1 MNACASSEPSRWIS
15 EPSGE
20 DNRAAAVQPGN
31 TERRAQLCPVCPGP
45 ARAEPAHG
53 GTSELDAVDGLDT
66 VHHPAMAVRDAP
78 MPAPVPVPDPVTEA
92 RLRVCMMVTY
102 DMASPGGGVK
112 QHALHLAASLRRL
125 GDEVMLV
132 GPSSVPTDEPDV
144 HSFGGIVNIPGNG
157 SDNHLGLLVS
167 PRAIA
172 RFFREHPFDVIHIH
186 EPLQP
191 ALSYW
196 SVWLT
201 RRIAHVATFHAFMEE
216 ESVMLRWAR
225 RAWGATLFPWI
236 QRAIAVSAPAARYAS
251 VAWRRELSI
260 IPNGVPTDIFT
271 PPVTHHHGTQV
282 KLLFVGRI
290 GDPRKGARFLFE
302 AYAGL
307 VARKLPVTLDVV
319 GELGQADPPPELPGL
334 TYHGAVAFDR
344 LGELYRACDV
354 FVAPSTGQESFGIVL
369 LEAMASAKP
378 VVCSDIEGY
387 RQVAT
392 TEGSTLVTPSDA
404 GALEAALARVVST
417 DPDTR
422 RRHGELNRR
431 HAEAFDYDRLAER
444 VRHEYRLAI
453 AAYRA
458 GAAGAPRAGRPGRP
472 APAAEPA
479 GSED

>member
-1 MNACASSEPSRWIS
+1 MP
-15 EPSGE
+15 
-20 DNRAAAVQPGN
+20 
-31 TERRAQLCPVCPGP
+31 
-45 ARAEPAHG
+45 
-53 GTSELDAVDGLDT
+53 ELDLVPSLDT
-66 VHHPAMAVRDAP
+66 VHHSVMAVRTAP
-78 MPAPVPVPDPVTEA
+78 MPAPATDA

-132 GPSSVPTDEPDV
+132 GPSSVPTDEPGV
-144 HSFGGIVNIPGNG
+144 HSFRGIVNVRANG
-157 SDNHLGLLVS
+157 SDNYLGILVS
-167 PRAIA
+167 PIAIN
-172 RFFREHPFDVIHIH
+172 RFFREHHFDVIHIH

-201 RRIAHVATFHAFMEE
+201 RRIAHVATFHAYAERE
-216 ESVMLRWAR
+216 GRMLRWAR
-225 RAWGATLFPWI
+225 KAWGATMFPWI
-236 QRAIAVSAPAARYAS
+236 QRAIAVSEPAARYAQA
-251 VAWRRELSI
+251 AWRRDLAI
-260 IPNGVPTDIFT
+260 IPNGVPTEIFT
-271 PPVTHHHGTQV
+271 PPGTPPGPPGSHRPGDRV

-290 GDPRKGARFLFE
+290 GDARKGARFLFE

-319 GELGQADPPPELPGL
+319 GELGAADAPPELPGL
-334 TYHGAVAFDR
+334 TYHGAVPFER
-344 LGELYRACDV
+344 LPELYRACDV

-392 TEGSTLVTPSDA
+392 TEGSTLVPPSDA
-404 GALEAALARVVST
+404 GALEQALARVVQADRET
-417 DPDTR
+417 L

-431 HAEAFDYDRLAER
+431 HAEVFDYDRLAER

-453 AAYRA
+453 AARA
-458 GAAGAPRAGRPGRP
+458 G
-472 APAAEPA
+472 E
-479 GSED
+479 

>member
-1 MNACASSEPSRWIS
+1 
-15 EPSGE
+15 
-20 DNRAAAVQPGN
+20 
-31 TERRAQLCPVCPGP
+31 
-45 ARAEPAHG
+45 
-53 GTSELDAVDGLDT
+53 
-66 VHHPAMAVRDAP
+66 MAVRDAL
-78 MPAPVPVPDPVTEA
+78 MPVPVPVQEG

-125 GDEVMLV
+125 GDEVTLV
-132 GPSSVPTDEPDV
+132 GPSSVPTDEPNV
-144 HSFGGIVNIPGNG
+144 HSFGGVVNIPANG
-157 SDNHLGLLVS
+157 SDNNLGILVS
-167 PRAIA
+167 PRAVA

-196 SVWLT
+196 TVWLT
-201 RRIAHVATFHAFMEE
+201 RRIAHVATFHAFMEK
-216 ESVMLRWAR
+216 ESMMLRWAR
-225 RAWGATLFPWI
+225 KAWSATMFPWI
-236 QRAIAVSAPAARYAS
+236 QRAIAVSEPAARYAS
-251 VAWRRELSI
+251 YVWRRELPI

-271 PPVTHHHGTQV
+271 PPAQHHHGAQV

-290 GDPRKGARFLFE
+290 GDARKGARFLFE

-319 GELGQADPPPELPGL
+319 GELGQAEPPPELPGL
-334 TYHGAVAFDR
+334 TYHGAVPFAQ
-344 LGELYRACDV
+344 LTELYRACDV

-378 VVCSDIEGY
+378 LVCSDIEGY

-392 TEGSTLVTPSDA
+392 TEGSTLVTPSDPK
-404 GALEAALARVVST
+404 ALEDAIAKVVLT

-444 VRHEYRLAI
+444 VRHEYHLAI
-453 AAYRA
+453 AACRAKRAGKAGKTGKA
-458 GAAGAPRAGRPGRP
+458 GAAEAVKATE
-472 APAAEPA
+472 AAQATEATEAAQTPKAAKAAQTA
-479 GSED
+479 GSES

>member
-1 MNACASSEPSRWIS
+1 MALRNAPL
-15 EPSGE
+15 P
-20 DNRAAAVQPGN
+20 
-31 TERRAQLCPVCPGP
+31 T
-45 ARAEPAHG
+45 
-53 GTSELDAVDGLDT
+53 
-66 VHHPAMAVRDAP
+66 
-78 MPAPVPVPDPVTEA
+78 PVPVNDG

-144 HSFGGIVNIPGNG
+144 HSFGGIVNIPANG
-157 SDNHLGLLVS
+157 SDNNLGLLVS

-172 RFFREHPFDVIHIH
+172 RFFREHHFDVIHIH

-201 RRIAHVATFHAFMEE
+201 RRVPHVATFHAFMEE
-216 ESVMLRWAR
+216 EGRLLRWAR
-225 RAWGATLFPWI
+225 KAWGATMFPWI
-236 QRAIAVSAPAARYAS
+236 QRAIAVSEPAARYAS
-251 VAWRRELSI
+251 AAWNRELSI

-271 PPVTHHHGTQV
+271 PPDHHDHFHHHHNGRV

-290 GDPRKGARFLFE
+290 GDIRKGARYLFE

-307 VARKLPVTLDVV
+307 VASGLPVTLDVV
-319 GELGQADPPPELPGL
+319 GELGQAEPPPPLPGL

-344 LGELYRACDV
+344 LAGMYRSCDV

-392 TEGSTLVTPSDA
+392 TEGSTLVAPLDA
-404 GALEAALARVVST
+404 GALADALARVVRI
-417 DPDTR
+417 DPEIR

-431 HAEAFDYDRLAER
+431 HAELFDYDRLAER

-453 AAYRA
+453 AACRA
-458 GAAGAPRAGRPGRP
+458 GAVAPRP
-472 APAAEPA
+472 EPA
-479 GSED
+479 TRPIRTIRSVGSED

>member
-1 MNACASSEPSRWIS
+1 
-15 EPSGE
+15 
-20 DNRAAAVQPGN
+20 
-31 TERRAQLCPVCPGP
+31 
-45 ARAEPAHG
+45 
-53 GTSELDAVDGLDT
+53 
-66 VHHPAMAVRDAP
+66 MALRNAP
-78 MPAPVPVPDPVTEA
+78 MPAPVPVSEA

-144 HSFGGIVNIPGNG
+144 HSFGGIVNIPANG
-157 SDNHLGLLVS
+157 SDNNLGLLVS

-172 RFFREHPFDVIHIH
+172 KFFREHHFDVIHIH

-196 SVWLT
+196 TVWLT
-201 RRIAHVATFHAFMEE
+201 RRVPHVATFHAYMEE
-216 ESVMLRWAR
+216 EGLLLRWAR
-225 RAWGATLFPWI
+225 KAWGATMFPWI
-236 QRAIAVSAPAARYAS
+236 QRAIAVSEPAARYAS
-251 VAWRRELSI
+251 EAWSRELSI

-271 PPVTHHHGTQV
+271 PPEHAHPPPPTPLPSSHGGKV

-290 GDPRKGARFLFE
+290 GDVRKGARYLFD
-302 AYAGL
+302 AYARL
-307 VARKLPVTLDVV
+307 VARNLPVTLDVV
-319 GELGQADPPPELPGL
+319 GELGQADPPPQLPGL

-344 LGELYRACDV
+344 LSSLYRACDV

-378 VVCSDIEGY
+378 VVCSNIEGY

-404 GALEAALARVVST
+404 GALEDALIRVVRT
-417 DPDTR
+417 DPEIR
-422 RRHGELNRR
+422 RRHGEINRR
-431 HAEAFDYDRLAER
+431 HAETFDYDRLAER

-453 AAYRA
+453 AECRA
-458 GAAGAPRAGRPGRP
+458 AERAAPREREPVVRPVRSVRSMR
-472 APAAEPA
+472 
-479 GSED
+479 SED

>member
-1 MNACASSEPSRWIS
+1 MAVHHASTPA
-15 EPSGE
+15 P
-20 DNRAAAVQPGN
+20 AAV
-31 TERRAQLCPVCPGP
+31 TEP
-45 ARAEPAHG
+45 
-53 GTSELDAVDGLDT
+53 
-66 VHHPAMAVRDAP
+66 
-78 MPAPVPVPDPVTEA
+78 

-102 DMASPGGGVK
+102 DMAAPGGGVK

-132 GPSSVPTDEPDV
+132 GPSSVPTGEPDV
-144 HSFGGIVNIPGNG
+144 HSFGGIVNIPANG
-157 SDNHLGLLVS
+157 SDNNLGLFVS

-172 RFFREHPFDVIHIH
+172 RFFRTHPFDVIHIH

-201 RRIAHVATFHAFMEE
+201 RRIPHVATFHAFMEKE
-216 ESVMLRWAR
+216 PLALRWAR
-225 RAWGATLFPWI
+225 RAFAATLFPWI
-236 QRAIAVSAPAARYAS
+236 QRAIAVSEPAARYAS
-251 VAWRRELSI
+251 YAWRRELPI

-271 PPVTHHHGTQV
+271 PPVAHDHGTQV

-290 GDPRKGARFLFE
+290 GDTRKGARFLFE

-319 GELGQADPPPELPGL
+319 GELGQAEPPPELPGL
-334 TYHGAVAFDR
+334 TYHGPVAFAR
-344 LGELYRACDV
+344 LTELYRACDV
-354 FVAPSTGQESFGIVL
+354 FVAPSTGGESFGIVL
-369 LEAMASAKP
+369 LEAMASGKP
-378 VVCSDIEGY
+378 LVCSDIEGY

-392 TEGSTLVTPSDA
+392 TLGSTLVPPSDA
-404 GALEAALARVVST
+404 KALEDALARVVLAE
-417 DPDTR
+417 PDTR

-453 AAYRA
+453 AAC
-458 GAAGAPRAGRPGRP
+458 RP
-472 APAAEPA
+472 
-479 GSED
+479 

>member
-1 MNACASSEPSRWIS
+1 
-15 EPSGE
+15 
-20 DNRAAAVQPGN
+20 
-31 TERRAQLCPVCPGP
+31 
-45 ARAEPAHG
+45 
-53 GTSELDAVDGLDT
+53 
-66 VHHPAMAVRDAP
+66 
-78 MPAPVPVPDPVTEA
+78 
-92 RLRVCMMVTY
+92 MMVTY

-125 GDEVMLV
+125 GDEVTLV
-132 GPSSVPTDEPDV
+132 GPSSVPTDEAGV
-144 HSFGGIVNIPGNG
+144 HSFRGVINVPANG
-157 SDNHLGLLVS
+157 SDNYLGLLVS

-201 RRIAHVATFHAFMEE
+201 RKIPHVATFHAFSEDE
-216 ESVMLRWAR
+216 GLVLRWAR
-225 RAWGATLFPWI
+225 KAWGMMMFPWI
-236 QRAIAVSAPAARYAS
+236 QRAIAVSEPAQRYAS
-251 VAWRRELSI
+251 DAWSRELTI
-260 IPNGVPTDIFT
+260 IPNGVPTTIFR
-271 PPVTHHHGTQV
+271 PPGPGDSREHGAQV

-290 GDPRKGARFLFE
+290 GDVRKGARFLFE

-307 VARKLPVTLDVV
+307 LARKLAVTLDVV
-319 GELGQADPPPELPGL
+319 GELGQAEPPPELPGL
-334 TYHGAVAFDR
+334 TYHGAVGFDQ
-344 LGELYRACDV
+344 LTALYRACDV

-392 TEGSTLVTPSDA
+392 TEGSTLVTPSSA
-404 GALEAALARVVST
+404 KALEDGIAKVVQT
-417 DPDTR
+417 DPETR

-431 HAEAFDYDRLAER
+431 HAEQFDYDRLAER

-453 AAYRA
+453 SAC
-458 GAAGAPRAGRPGRP
+458 RP
-472 APAAEPA
+472 AMAQSVLSAE
-479 GSED
+479 SES

>member
-1 MNACASSEPSRWIS
+1 
-15 EPSGE
+15 
-20 DNRAAAVQPGN
+20 
-31 TERRAQLCPVCPGP
+31 
-45 ARAEPAHG
+45 
-53 GTSELDAVDGLDT
+53 
-66 VHHPAMAVRDAP
+66 
-78 MPAPVPVPDPVTEA
+78 MPAPVPVNQA

-144 HSFGGIVNIPGNG
+144 HSFGGIVNIPANG
-157 SDNHLGLLVS
+157 SDNNLGLLVS

-196 SVWLT
+196 TVWLT
-201 RRIAHVATFHAFMEE
+201 RRIPHVATFHAFMEE
-216 ESVMLRWAR
+216 EGMVLRWAR
-225 RAWGATLFPWI
+225 KAWGATLFPWI
-236 QRAIAVSAPAARYAS
+236 QRAIAVSPPAARYAS
-251 VAWRRELSI
+251 HAWNRELAI

-271 PPVTHHHGTQV
+271 PPADHGHGHGYGYGHGHDLAHSLGHAHPAPV
-282 KLLFVGRI
+282 RLLFVGRI
-290 GDPRKGARFLFE
+290 GDARKGARYLFE

-307 VARKLPVTLDVV
+307 VARNLPVTLDVV

-334 TYHGAVAFDR
+334 TYHGAVKFEQLA
-344 LGELYRACDV
+344 EIYRACDV

-392 TEGSTLVTPSDA
+392 TEGSTLVAPSDA
-404 GALEAALARVVST
+404 QALEDALARVIST
-417 DPDTR
+417 DAGTR
-422 RRHGELNRR
+422 RRLGQANRR
-431 HAEAFDYDRLAER
+431 HAEDYDYDRLAER
-444 VRHEYRLAI
+444 VREEYRLAI
-453 AAYRA
+453 AAHRA
-458 GAAGAPRAGRPGRP
+458 GA
-472 APAAEPA
+472 
-479 GSED
+479 GSEP

>member
-1 MNACASSEPSRWIS
+1 
-15 EPSGE
+15 
-20 DNRAAAVQPGN
+20 
-31 TERRAQLCPVCPGP
+31 
-45 ARAEPAHG
+45 
-53 GTSELDAVDGLDT
+53 
-66 VHHPAMAVRDAP
+66 MAVRNASTL
-78 MPAPVPVPDPVTEA
+78 APVPVNQT

-132 GPSSVPTDEPDV
+132 GPSSVPTDDPDV
-144 HSFGGIVNIPGNG
+144 HSFGGIVNIRANG
-157 SDNHLGLLVS
+157 SDNNLGLLVS

-172 RFFREHPFDVIHIH
+172 RFFREHHFDVIHIH

-201 RRIAHVATFHAFMEE
+201 RRVAHVATFHAFMERE
-216 ESVMLRWAR
+216 GRMLRWAR
-225 RAWGATLFPWI
+225 KAWGATLFPWI
-236 QRAIAVSAPAARYAS
+236 QRAIAVSEPAARYAAG
-251 VAWRRELSI
+251 AWRRDLPI
-260 IPNGVPTDIFT
+260 IPNGVPTSIFT
-271 PPVTHHHGTQV
+271 PPETPAETQGHGTRV

-290 GDPRKGARFLFE
+290 GDTRKGARFLFE

-319 GELGQADPPPELPGL
+319 GELGQADPPPDLPGL

-344 LGELYRACDV
+344 LAAMYRACDV
-354 FVAPSTGQESFGIVL
+354 FVAPSTGGESFGIVL

-392 TEGSTLVTPSDA
+392 TAGSTLVPPSD
-404 GALEAALARVVST
+404 GRALEEALARVVGT

-444 VRHEYRLAI
+444 VRHEYQLAI
-453 AAYRA
+453 ADCRA
-458 GAAGAPRAGRPGRP
+458 RFAGSSPP
-472 APAAEPA
+472 APPRPPSPEDPA
-479 GSED
+479 S

>member
-1 MNACASSEPSRWIS
+1 
-15 EPSGE
+15 
-20 DNRAAAVQPGN
+20 
-31 TERRAQLCPVCPGP
+31 
-45 ARAEPAHG
+45 
-53 GTSELDAVDGLDT
+53 
-66 VHHPAMAVRDAP
+66 
-78 MPAPVPVPDPVTEA
+78 

-125 GDEVMLV
+125 GDQVTLV

-144 HSFGGIVNIPGNG
+144 HSFGGIVNVPANG
-157 SDNHLGLLVS
+157 SDNNLGLLVS

-172 RFFREHPFDVIHIH
+172 RFFREHHFDVIHIH

-201 RRIAHVATFHAFMEE
+201 RRVPHVATFHAFMEE
-216 ESVMLRWAR
+216 EGMLLRWAR
-225 RAWGATLFPWI
+225 KAWGATMFPWI
-236 QRAIAVSAPAARYAS
+236 QRAIAVSEPAARYAAG
-251 VAWRRELSI
+251 AWNRELPV

-271 PPVTHHHGTQV
+271 PPLHHDHHRGGRV

-290 GDPRKGARFLFE
+290 GDVRKGARYLFE
-302 AYAGL
+302 AYAALIASG
-307 VARKLPVTLDVV
+307 VPVTLDVV
-319 GELGQADPPPELPGL
+319 GELGEADPPPALPGL
-334 TYHGAVAFDR
+334 TYHGAVAFDQ
-344 LGELYRACDV
+344 LAALYRNCDV

-392 TEGSTLVTPSDA
+392 TEGSTLVAPSDA
-404 GALEAALARVVST
+404 KALAEGIARVVRT
-417 DPDTR
+417 DPEIR

-431 HAEAFDYDRLAER
+431 HAEMFDYDRLAER

-453 AAYRA
+453 AACRA
-458 GAAGAPRAGRPGRP
+458 GVVE
-472 APAAEPA
+472 PAARPIRPVRSV

>member
-1 MNACASSEPSRWIS
+1 
-15 EPSGE
+15 
-20 DNRAAAVQPGN
+20 
-31 TERRAQLCPVCPGP
+31 
-45 ARAEPAHG
+45 
-53 GTSELDAVDGLDT
+53 
-66 VHHPAMAVRDAP
+66 MALRNAP
-78 MPAPVPVPDPVTEA
+78 MPTLVPVSEG

-125 GDEVMLV
+125 GDDVMLV

-144 HSFGGIVNIPGNG
+144 HSFGGIVNIPANG
-157 SDNHLGLLVS
+157 SDNNLGILVS

-172 RFFREHPFDVIHIH
+172 RFFREHHFDVIHIH

-201 RRIAHVATFHAFMEE
+201 RRVPHVATFHAFMEE
-216 ESVMLRWAR
+216 EGRLLRWAR
-225 RAWGATLFPWI
+225 KAWGATMFPWI
-236 QRAIAVSAPAARYAS
+236 QRGIAVSEPAARYARA
-251 VAWRRELSI
+251 AWNRELSI

-271 PPVTHHHGTQV
+271 PLKHHDHHHHDHHHHHHHSGRV

-290 GDPRKGARFLFE
+290 GDVRKGARYLFE
-302 AYAGL
+302 AYAAL
-307 VARKLPVTLDVV
+307 VASGLPVTLDVV
-319 GELGQADPPPELPGL
+319 GELGQAEPPPSLPGL

-344 LGELYRACDV
+344 LSALYRNCDV

-392 TEGSTLVTPSDA
+392 TEGSTLVAPSDA
-404 GALEAALARVVST
+404 GALADALARVART
-417 DPDTR
+417 DPEIR

-431 HAEAFDYDRLAER
+431 HAETFDYDRLAER

-453 AAYRA
+453 ATCRESV
-458 GAAGAPRAGRPGRP
+458 AA
-472 APAAEPA
+472 AALRVEPA
-479 GSED
+479 TRPIRTVRSVGSED

>member
-1 MNACASSEPSRWIS
+1 
-15 EPSGE
+15 
-20 DNRAAAVQPGN
+20 
-31 TERRAQLCPVCPGP
+31 
-45 ARAEPAHG
+45 
-53 GTSELDAVDGLDT
+53 
-66 VHHPAMAVRDAP
+66 MALRNAP
-78 MPAPVPVPDPVTEA
+78 MPTPVPISDG

-144 HSFGGIVNIPGNG
+144 HSFGGIVNIPANG
-157 SDNHLGLLVS
+157 SDNNLGLLVS

-172 RFFREHPFDVIHIH
+172 RFFRDHHFDVIHIH

-201 RRIAHVATFHAFMEE
+201 RRVPHVATFHAFMEE
-216 ESVMLRWAR
+216 EGLLLRWAR
-225 RAWGATLFPWI
+225 KAWGATMFPWI
-236 QRAIAVSAPAARYAS
+236 QRAMAVSEPAARYARA
-251 VAWRRELSI
+251 AWTRELSI

-271 PPVTHHHGTQV
+271 PLKHHDHHHHAQSGRV

-290 GDPRKGARFLFE
+290 GDIRKGARYLFE
-302 AYAGL
+302 AYARL
-307 VARKLPVTLDVV
+307 VASGLPVTLDVV
-319 GELGQADPPPELPGL
+319 GELGQAEPPPPLPGL
-334 TYHGAVAFDR
+334 TYHGAVAFDQ
-344 LGELYRACDV
+344 LAALYRNCDI

-392 TEGSTLVTPSDA
+392 TEGSTLVPPSDA
-404 GALEAALARVVST
+404 GALADALAQVVRI
-417 DPDTR
+417 DPEIR

-431 HAEAFDYDRLAER
+431 HAELFDYDRLAER

-453 AAYRA
+453 AACHAGDRA
-458 GAAGAPRAGRPGRP
+458 AAPRVE
-472 APAAEPA
+472 PAARPIRQVRSV

>member
-1 MNACASSEPSRWIS
+1 M
-15 EPSGE
+15 
-20 DNRAAAVQPGN
+20 
-31 TERRAQLCPVCPGP
+31 
-45 ARAEPAHG
+45 
-53 GTSELDAVDGLDT
+53 SELDAVDGLAT
-66 VHHPAMAVRDAP
+66 VHHPVMALRNAP
-78 MPAPVPVPDPVTEA
+78 MPAPVPMIDG

-144 HSFGGIVNIPGNG
+144 HSFGGIVNIPANG
-157 SDNHLGLLVS
+157 SDNNLGLLVS

-201 RRIAHVATFHAFMEE
+201 RRVPHVATFHAFMEE
-216 ESVMLRWAR
+216 EGWVLRWAR
-225 RAWGATLFPWI
+225 KAWGATLFPWI
-236 QRAIAVSAPAARYAS
+236 QRGIAVSEPAARYAS
-251 VAWRRELSI
+251 GAWSRELSI

-271 PPVTHHHGTQV
+271 PPDFHHHNRHV

-290 GDPRKGARFLFE
+290 GDARKGSRYLFE

-307 VARKLPVTLDVV
+307 VARRLPVSLDVV
-319 GELGQADPPPELPGL
+319 GELGHADPPPELPGL
-334 TYHGAVAFDR
+334 TYHGAVAFGR
-344 LGELYRACDV
+344 LHELYRACDV

-392 TEGSTLVTPSDA
+392 TEGSTLVPPSDA
-404 GALEAALARVVST
+404 AALEHALTRVVLT
-417 DPDTR
+417 DPDLR

-453 AAYRA
+453 AACHARA
-458 GAAGAPRAGRPGRP
+458 TRP
-472 APAAEPA
+472 AEVAEPARPVEAA

>member
-1 MNACASSEPSRWIS
+1 
-15 EPSGE
+15 
-20 DNRAAAVQPGN
+20 
-31 TERRAQLCPVCPGP
+31 
-45 ARAEPAHG
+45 
-53 GTSELDAVDGLDT
+53 
-66 VHHPAMAVRDAP
+66 MALRNAP
-78 MPAPVPVPDPVTEA
+78 MPTPVPVSEG

-125 GDEVMLV
+125 GDDVMLV

-144 HSFGGIVNIPGNG
+144 HSFGGIVNIPANG
-157 SDNHLGLLVS
+157 SDNNLGLLVS

-172 RFFREHPFDVIHIH
+172 RFFREHHFDVIHIH

-201 RRIAHVATFHAFMEE
+201 RRVPHVATFHAFMEE
-216 ESVMLRWAR
+216 EGLLLRWAR
-225 RAWGATLFPWI
+225 KAWGATMFPWI
-236 QRAIAVSAPAARYAS
+236 QRAIAVSEPAARYAS
-251 VAWRRELSI
+251 GAWNRELSI

-271 PPVTHHHGTQV
+271 PHKHHDHHHHHHHGGRV

-290 GDPRKGARFLFE
+290 GDVRMGARYLVE
-302 AYAGL
+302 AYAAL
-307 VARKLPVTLDVV
+307 VASGLPVTLDVV
-319 GELGQADPPPELPGL
+319 GELGQAEPPPLLPGL

-344 LGELYRACDV
+344 LSALYRNCDV

-392 TEGSTLVTPSDA
+392 TEGSTLVAPSDA
-404 GALEAALARVVST
+404 GALADALARVTRT
-417 DPDTR
+417 DPEIR

-431 HAEAFDYDRLAER
+431 HAETFDYDRLAER

-453 AAYRA
+453 AACRA
-458 GAAGAPRAGRPGRP
+458 GVAATASRV
-472 APAAEPA
+472 EPA
-479 GSED
+479 TRSIRPVRSVGSED

>member
-1 MNACASSEPSRWIS
+1 
-15 EPSGE
+15 
-20 DNRAAAVQPGN
+20 
-31 TERRAQLCPVCPGP
+31 
-45 ARAEPAHG
+45 
-53 GTSELDAVDGLDT
+53 
-66 VHHPAMAVRDAP
+66 
-78 MPAPVPVPDPVTEA
+78 
-92 RLRVCMMVTY
+92 MMVTY
-102 DMASPGGGVK
+102 DMASPGGGVR

-125 GDEVMLV
+125 GDEVTLV
-132 GPSSVPTDEPDV
+132 GPSSVPMDEPHV
-144 HSFGGIVNIPGNG
+144 HSFSGIVNIPANG

-172 RFFREHPFDVIHIH
+172 RFFREHAFDVIHIH

-201 RRIAHVATFHAFMEE
+201 RRIPHVATFHAFSEDEGM
-216 ESVMLRWAR
+216 VLRWAR
-225 RAWGATLFPWI
+225 KAWGMAIFPWI
-236 QRAIAVSAPAARYAS
+236 QRAIAVSEPARRYAAG
-251 VAWRRELSI
+251 AWSRELTI

-271 PPVTHHHGTQV
+271 PPERHEYTRQV

-290 GDPRKGARFLFE
+290 GDARKGARFLFE

-334 TYHGAVAFDR
+334 TYHGAVAFDQ
-344 LGELYRACDV
+344 LAGLYRGCDV

-392 TEGSTLVTPSDA
+392 TEGSTLVKPSDA
-404 GALEAALARVVST
+404 HALEEALAAVVLT
-417 DPDTR
+417 DPETR
-422 RRHGELNRR
+422 RRHGEINRR

-453 AAYRA
+453 AACGARSGA
-458 GAAGAPRAGRPGRP
+458 GLAEPVDPDRLADRP
-472 APAAEPA
+472 ADRPADAASVP
-479 GSED
+479 GSEG